1 MWSDS
6 LLLKHTSASV
16 NLATLF
22 SPLELTNVFPSIHHY
37 ILITIITI
45 NIIMITLVIDNAFID
60 VVIAISVNFI
70 TFYIYI
76 FFTTSIVSFTADIAT
91 LFSPLELAM
100 LYYLYIHYH
109 IVIIIITIIMIRVT
123 IATVNT
129 LIDVVIAIPIN
140 LLRIIKTAD

>member
-1 MWSDS
+1 M
-6 LLLKHTSASV
+6 
-16 NLATLF
+16 F
-22 SPLELTNVFPSIHHY
+22 YYPSIHHY
-37 ILITIITI
+37 ILIIIITI
-45 NIIMITLVIDNAFID
+45 NIIMITIVIDNAFI
-60 VVIAISVNFI
+60 SRYRNSSKLNHLLYF
-70 TFYIYI
+70 

-129 LIDVVIAIPIN
+129 LIEVVIAIPIN